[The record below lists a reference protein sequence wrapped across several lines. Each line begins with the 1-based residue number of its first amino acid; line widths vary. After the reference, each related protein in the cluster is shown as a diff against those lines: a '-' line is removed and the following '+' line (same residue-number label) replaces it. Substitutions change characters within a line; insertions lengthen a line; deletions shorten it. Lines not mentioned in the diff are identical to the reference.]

1 MAEEISNEIVD
12 ADEVVMPPARRATAR
27 PLSMIAL
34 RCIASR
40 FTWIGLNTVTGILAA
55 RALQPQG
62 RGELAAMILWPTLVG
77 GVTAFGLPKAL
88 IYYVR
93 RDAKQ
98 APALAGSAML
108 SCFLITLIGAAMVWH
123 VIPIWLRS
131 QPEHVV
137 FAAQLC
143 LLMAPIYSLSTLGQA
158 AWEANGHFGRSNL
171 SQLFPPCLIIIG
183 LAVQIWLE
191 VLTPVS
197 AAATYVLAGV
207 PAFIW
212 MLVSVGRDYRPTLR
226 GARQVWGGLMHYG
239 SRSFGGGLAGILS
252 IYLDQALVVG
262 LVGAASMGIYAVALN
277 LSRVVEAA
285 NTQVARIMF
294 PRVVGLE
301 RTRIAGEV
309 ARSARLGSIAGG
321 AIGVAVLVAGPFLL
335 RWLYGPA
342 FVPAAQIL
350 PILVCRVIVVGLAHM
365 LLQTFLA
372 AGRPG
377 VATAIQLSAVA
388 VSIPLTLTLVPWLG
402 LVGAALS
409 LLIAASVRLLL
420 TLVGYRVVLRVPL
433 PRLWLDGADLAAL
446 ARYRAQLVSSVLR
459 LRTAWEAK

>member
-12 ADEVVMPPARRATAR
+12 PEEVVIRPGGRAATR

-88 IYYVR
+88 IYHVR
-93 RDAKQ
+93 RDSKQ
-98 APALAGSAML
+98 AARLAGSAALM
-108 SCFLITLIGAAMVWH
+108 SFLITLIGAAVVWH
-123 VIPIWLRS
+123 IIPIWLRS
-131 QPEHVV
+131 QPAHIV

-143 LLMAPIYSLSTLGQA
+143 VLMAPVYSLSTLGQA

-171 SQLFPPCLIIIG
+171 SQLLPPCLIIVG
-183 LAVQIWLE
+183 LGVQIWLG
-191 VLTPVS
+191 VLTPAS

-212 MLVSVGRDYRPTLR
+212 MLASIGRDYRPTLR
-226 GARQVWGGLMHYG
+226 GASRVWRSLLHYG
-239 SRSFGGGLAGILS
+239 TRSFGGGLAGILS
-252 IYLDQALVVG
+252 IYLDQVLVVG
-262 LVGAASMGIYAVALN
+262 LVGAASMGIYAVAIN
-277 LSRVVEAA
+277 LARVVDAA
-285 NTQVARIMF
+285 NTSVATIMF
-294 PRVVGLE
+294 PKVVGLE
-301 RTRIAGEV
+301 PRQIAREV
-309 ARSARLGSIAGG
+309 ARSARLGSIAGILI
-321 AIGVAVLVAGPFLL
+321 AAAVLVAGPFLL

-342 FVPAAQIL
+342 FVPAIQIL
-350 PILVCRVIVVGLAHM
+350 PILVCRIIVVGFAHM
-365 LLQTFLA
+365 LLQAFSA

-377 VATAIQLSAVA
+377 ITTAIQLSTVA

-420 TLVGYRVVLRVPL
+420 TLVGYRMILHVPL
-433 PRLWLDGADLAAL
+433 PRLWINGEDLVAL
-446 ARYRAQLVSSVLR
+446 ARYRSELVSSVLR
-459 LRTAWEAK
+459 MRTAWEAK

>member
-1 MAEEISNEIVD
+1 MAEEIANEIVET
-12 ADEVVMPPARRATAR
+12 DEVVVQPARRATAR

-55 RALQPQG
+55 RALQPHG
-62 RGELAAMILWPTLVG
+62 RGELAAIVLWPTLVG

-88 IYYVR
+88 IYHVR
-93 RDAKQ
+93 RDPRQ
-98 APALAGSAML
+98 ASPLAGSAALM
-108 SCFLITLIGAAMVWH
+108 SFLITLIGVAIVWH
-123 VIPIWLRS
+123 IMPLWLRS
-131 QPEHVV
+131 QPAHVV

-143 LLMAPIYSLSTLGQA
+143 LLMAPIYALSTLGQA

-171 SQLFPPCLIIIG
+171 SQLFPPCLIIVG
-183 LAVQIWLE
+183 LAVQIWLD
-191 VLTPVS
+191 VLTPAS

-226 GARQVWGGLMHYG
+226 GARQVWGGLLHYG

-262 LVGAASMGIYAVALN
+262 LVGAASMGIYAVAIN
-277 LSRVVEAA
+277 LARVVEAA
-285 NTQVARIMF
+285 NTQVARIIF

-301 RTRIAGEV
+301 PDQIASDV
-309 ARSARLGSIAGG
+309 ARSARLGTIAGG
-321 AIGVAVLVAGPFLL
+321 VIGVSVLVAGPFLL

-350 PILVCRVIVVGLAHM
+350 PILVLRIIVVGLAHM
-365 LLQTFLA
+365 LLQAFLA

-377 VATAIQLSAVA
+377 VATAIQLSTVA

-420 TLVGYRVVLRVPL
+420 TLVGYRLILHVPV
-433 PRLWLDGADLAAL
+433 PRLWINGQDLAAL
-446 ARYRAQLVSSVLR
+446 ARYRAELVSSVLR
-459 LRTAWEAK
+459 LRTVWETK